1 MEKSNEKLQLLFMLT
16 WVFAQKM
23 YLCQND
29 IEKSYTEKKNKH
41 APSGYSGLQI
51 VHLMQQKTNLIVTTA
66 KTVWKGFVRAQW
78 TKW

>member
-1 MEKSNEKLQLLFMLT
+1 
-16 WVFAQKM
+16 M

-66 KTVWKGFVRAQW
+66 KTVWKGFVRA
-78 TKW
+78 